1 MRKLFVVLAAGA
13 LLSAPTLFAQA
24 EQTLDMYFIDVE
36 GGQAALYV
44 SPTGESLL
52 FDVGGGSPASNA
64 RDVPRIMEV
73 IREAG
78 VIVLD
83 HVIISH
89 YHGDH
94 VGGAVPLSEILPVRT
109 WYDHGGWTSE
119 LRSNRRAA
127 FETWR
132 ELRQSAHVIV
142 PEPGEKIGIT
152 GLDVTVVSS
161 AANLLQTA
169 MAGAPGAGMANPM
182 CSSNVPKKQDPTPE
196 NLYPI
201 GAVIEYGSFRMLNL
215 ADLTW
220 DQEAELVC
228 PSNLLGTVD
237 LYQTSRH
244 GGDYS
249 GNRTLVHSVQPRVAI
264 MNNNNTKGGTPGTFE
279 IVTSAPR
286 LQDFWQLHYSDNV
299 SEDVNSP
306 EQFIANFTGP
316 RAHDPAYYIKVSAR
330 TDGSFTVTNSRN
342 GFSKDYPAASAGTQ

>member
-127 FETWR
+127 FETW
-132 ELRQSAHVIV
+132 
-142 PEPGEKIGIT
+142 
-152 GLDVTVVSS
+152 
-161 AANLLQTA
+161 
-169 MAGAPGAGMANPM
+169 AGAPAERARDRAGTRREDRHHGARRDG
-182 CSSNVPKKQDPTPE
+182 CV
-196 NLYPI
+196 
-201 GAVIEYGSFRMLNL
+201 
-215 ADLTW
+215 
-220 DQEAELVC
+220 
-228 PSNLLGTVD
+228 LGGESTTD
-237 LYQTSRH
+237 GDGRRPRSRH
-244 GGDYS
+244 GES
-249 GNRTLVHSVQPRVAI
+249 HV
-264 MNNNNTKGGTPGTFE
+264 
-279 IVTSAPR
+279 
-286 LQDFWQLHYSDNV
+286 
-299 SEDVNSP
+299 
-306 EQFIANFTGP
+306 
-316 RAHDPAYYIKVSAR
+316 
-330 TDGSFTVTNSRN
+330 
-342 GFSKDYPAASAGTQ
+342 

>member
-1 MRKLFVVLAAGA
+1 MRKSLVTLAVGALFVV
-13 LLSAPTLFAQA
+13 PTLFAQA
-24 EQTLDMYFIDVE
+24 EKTLDIYFVDTE

-52 FDVGGGSPASNA
+52 FDVGGGNAEANA

-73 IREAG
+73 VQKAG
-78 VIVLD
+78 VIQLD

-94 VGGAVPLSEILPVRT
+94 VGGAVPLSEMLPVLN

-132 ELRQSAHVIV
+132 ELRASAHVTV
-142 PEPGEKIGIT
+142 PSPGDKIDISGI
-152 GLDVTVVSS
+152 DVTVVSS
-161 AANLLQTA
+161 AGNLLKTA
-169 MAGAPGAGMANPM
+169 MAGAPGAGMSNPL

-196 NLYPI
+196 NSFPI
-201 GAVIEYGSFRMLNL
+201 GAVIQYGSFRMLNL

-228 PSNLLGTVD
+228 PGNLLGTVD
-237 LYQTSRH
+237 LYQTTRH

-249 GNRTLVHSVQPRVAI
+249 GNQTLVHSVRPRAAI
-264 MNNNNTKGGTPGTFE
+264 MNNSDTKGGTPDTFR
-279 IVTSAPR
+279 IVTSSPG

-299 SEDVNSP
+299 SQDVNSP

-316 RAHDPAYYIKVSAR
+316 RSHDPAYYIKLSAR
-330 TDGSFTVTNSRN
+330 TDGSFTMTNSRN
-342 GFSKDYPAASAGTQ
+342 GFSKEYPAASRSTQ